1 MNDISIFRKLFH
13 YDFSAIEAQL
23 EINCFSIITNY
34 KAICKSELMYNHNVS
49 EKVQVLSKKLAAAR
63 TDEEFFDG
71 VTCFYKDYGV
81 GMFGLNAAFRIGNRA
96 DGSIFFKPI
105 NNMDKVKL
113 DDLIGYEIQ
122 KKKLIE
128 NTESLYRE
136 IRQITHCYLAT
147 AVLENQRVSKQLS
160 MSTTIKD

>member
-1 MNDISIFRKLFH
+1 MLLPIQTKN
-13 YDFSAIEAQL
+13 
-23 EINCFSIITNY
+23 
-34 KAICKSELMYNHNVS
+34 
-49 EKVQVLSKKLAAAR
+49 
-63 TDEEFFDG
+63 FFDG

-128 NTESLYRE
+128 NTESFY
-136 IRQITHCYLAT
+136 TG
-147 AVLENQRVSKQLS
+147 K
-160 MSTTIKD
+160 